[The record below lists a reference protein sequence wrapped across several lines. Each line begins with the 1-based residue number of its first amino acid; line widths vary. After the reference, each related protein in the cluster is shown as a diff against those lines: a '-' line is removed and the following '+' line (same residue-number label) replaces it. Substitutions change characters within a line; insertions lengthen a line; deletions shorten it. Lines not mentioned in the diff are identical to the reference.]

1 MATRVMSV
9 ARRLSPERQLAKDD
23 LEWRMPAKADLMA
36 RAVPAMAIVGSAMML
51 AAESAAMMSEMER
64 GALY

>member
-1 MATRVMSV
+1 
-9 ARRLSPERQLAKDD
+9 
-23 LEWRMPAKADLMA
+23 MPAKADLMA